1 MADERTQTIKYFILL
16 LVIVVP
22 LFSLGLSNHGLWSA
36 DEPRVA
42 EIGREMA
49 LTGNWA
55 VPTLNQRPFL
65 EEPPLYYGALALTFK
80 IFGISD
86 KTARIPSAF
95 FAFATVLV
103 VFFAANF
110 LFGPRVAL
118 FSSIILATGGEYF
131 RVAHWVLV
139 DNALTFF
146 IVCAMALFVSGYFS
160 TNSRKKFFSYILMYV
175 ACILAFYTKG
185 FIGIVLP
192 GLGILVFLIFEKN
205 LKEIIKMRLW
215 LGILIF
221 LAMTLPWFIALWQ
234 QAGTEYLKVFLL
246 HNHLQ
251 RFLPA
256 NFGGQAVSGHHQPF
270 YYYITE
276 FPVGFLPWSILLIP
290 VIIHAFSKHGTPDDP
305 SSFLLEKGTLFA
317 KCWFFAGIIFLS
329 IASTKRTLY
338 LMPVFAPAAI
348 LTAVFI
354 DSTLVT
360 QSTSKTG
367 KIFTLIFGIVVIIVG
382 LALAPM
388 YFYFKKLYPLDVP
401 ENLLL
406 SVLFFS
412 IVIVA
417 FSLMAIKYFQRADFK
432 RYWVTSSISV
442 IMTLLFML
450 IFAAPIV
457 DRHKSFAPFCR
468 QVSALVPAG
477 ESIYT
482 YEPDETIKGVIPF
495 YTGRYVTEIN
505 EVTDELFRK
514 ETPCFIVIR
523 DKEKEIEKKLLSA
536 NSFPL

>member
-1 MADERTQTIKYFILL
+1 
-16 LVIVVP
+16 
-22 LFSLGLSNHGLWSA
+22 
-36 DEPRVA
+36 
-42 EIGREMA
+42 
-49 LTGNWA
+49 
-55 VPTLNQRPFL
+55 
-65 EEPPLYYGALALTFK
+65 
-80 IFGISD
+80 
-86 KTARIPSAF
+86 
-95 FAFATVLV
+95 
-103 VFFAANF
+103 
-110 LFGPRVAL
+110 
-118 FSSIILATGGEYF
+118 
-131 RVAHWVLV
+131 
-139 DNALTFF
+139 
-146 IVCAMALFVSGYFS
+146 
-160 TNSRKKFFSYILMYV
+160 
-175 ACILAFYTKG
+175 
-185 FIGIVLP
+185 
-192 GLGILVFLIFEKN
+192 
-205 LKEIIKMRLW
+205 
-215 LGILIF
+215 
-221 LAMTLPWFIALWQ
+221 
-234 QAGTEYLKVFLL
+234 
-246 HNHLQ
+246 
-251 RFLPA
+251 
-256 NFGGQAVSGHHQPF
+256 
-270 YYYITE
+270 
-276 FPVGFLPWSILLIP
+276 
-290 VIIHAFSKHGTPDDP
+290 
-305 SSFLLEKGTLFA
+305 
-317 KCWFFAGIIFLS
+317 
-329 IASTKRTLY
+329 
-338 LMPVFAPAAI
+338 MPVFAPAAI

-442 IMTLLFML
+442 IMILLFML

-468 QVSALVPAG
+468 QVSALVPAV

-482 YEPDETIKGVIPF
+482 YEPDETIKGVISF

-536 NSFPL
+536 NKLFPLVRQEMGTGRALVLFSNKETQKTLIIRNFFRKSGPERQEDGKYTSFIGNAGDGD